1 MKRFLILVKFTL
13 CALFFSVTA
22 RAELL
27 NPQGGQPF
35 LAWDAENLDELPK
48 NFRTTRDDFKLPPG
62 TFLSLEGLKNLQAS
76 GSGQFAFKSL
86 KVALT
91 QMTLPVWVVD
101 LRQESHGFIDGRPFT
116 WYAYENRG
124 NEGKTAEAIEAE
136 QALALKQVKTER
148 TLTIHTITDK
158 DAGRV
163 YGATQETIEPQNVQS
178 EKELIEGLGLHYI
191 RFYVQDR
198 HAPDDSEVD
207 RFVSWVQ
214 SLPSNTWAHF
224 HCRAGSGRT
233 TTFMVMYDILKNAK
247 IVPLQDIIQRQALIG
262 PKDLSKMPKNGP
274 DWRRVAAENRVAFIE
289 QFYEYAKSPNGYPQ
303 KSWREWKAAH

>member
-1 MKRFLILVKFTL
+1 MKRFLILVKYTL
-13 CALFFSVTA
+13 CALFFSVIA
-22 RAELL
+22 RAELF
-27 NPQGGQPF
+27 NPQGGEPL
-35 LAWDAENLDELPK
+35 LAWDAENLEQLPK
-48 NFRTTRDDFKLPPG
+48 NFRTTNDDLKLPPG

-76 GSGQFAFKSL
+76 GSGQFALKSL

-91 QMTLPVWVVD
+91 HMAGLVWIVD

-124 NEGKTAEAIEAE
+124 NEGKTGDAIEAE
-136 QALALKQVKTER
+136 EALALKQVKAER

-163 YGATQETIEPQNVQS
+163 YGANAEAIEPRNVQS
-178 EKELIEGLGLHYI
+178 ERELVESLGLHYI

-198 HAPDDSEVD
+198 HPPDDAEID
-207 RFVSWVQ
+207 RFVTWVQ
-214 SLPSNTWAHF
+214 SLPPDAWVHF

-233 TTFMVMYDILKNAK
+233 TTFMAMHDILKNAK
-247 IVPLQDIIQRQALIG
+247 AVPLEDIIQRQALIG
-262 PKDLSKMPKNGP
+262 PKDLSKMPDSGP
-274 DWRRVAAENRVAFIE
+274 NWRRVAAENRMAFIE
-289 QFYEYAKSPNGYPQ
+289 QFYQYAQSAFPE